1 MTALMK
7 FLKVLILGA
16 LVIALT
22 GAFVGIGYW
31 QYTRQAELL
40 DGFDYIAWNSDY
52 QRQIKT
58 IEDGEDREFEVM
70 ALAARYD
77 DHWIVGYGYPSGYI
91 RDDGADLTNFFQT
104 NIYWDAE
111 CVDGSTVET
120 GEKYTDGRSMTLECV
135 DGDKLLMNAAN
146 NLESSSN
153 PWDSM
158 PEDSVDYGG
167 FEASFF
173 GLKYWPW
180 DEAKKFATLQKATM
194 SSDSD

>member
-77 DHWIVGYGYPSGYI
+77 DHWIMGYALPSGYI
-91 RDDGADLTNFFQT
+91 DDDGDDLTNWFQ
-104 NIYWDAE
+104 IKIFWDAE
-111 CVDGSTVET
+111 CVDGSTVDT
-120 GEKYTDGRSMTLECV
+120 GEKYTDGRPQTLECI
-135 DGDKLLMNAAN
+135 DGDKLLASFATHRKN
-146 NLESSSN
+146 SSN

-158 PEDSVDYGG
+158 PEGPVDYGG

-180 DEAKKFATLQKATM
+180 EEAKRFATLQKATM
-194 SSDSD
+194 SSDAD